1 LAKWQSSNLVFSPF
15 GLENLDLHF
24 THVEHGEWYDFKVV
38 ECKGLF
44 LGDIEEF
51 RCFDVDN
58 DLRDYVPFL
67 HESVAFEPT
76 LWLLAIEYFLVVE
89 DRLFSWGLDEDYKVV
104 P

>member
-1 LAKWQSSNLVFSPF
+1 
-15 GLENLDLHF
+15 LHL
-24 THVEHGEWYDFKVV
+24 THVEHGEWYDFNVV

-51 RCFDVDN
+51 IFFDVDN
-58 DLRDYVPFL
+58 DLRDYVPFF
-67 HESVAFEPT
+67 HESAAFEPT

-89 DRLFSWGLDEDYKVV
+89 DRLLSWGLGEDYKVV